1 MAKPKGL
8 GRGLDALFSDNSFDE
23 NTTASSTSTLKI
35 FNIEP
40 NKDQPRKVF
49 DESAIA
55 DLASS
60 ISKHGLIQPIIVRPK
75 NDNIYEIV
83 AGERRWRACKVAG
96 IIDVPVI
103 IRDFDDV
110 TTAQIALIE
119 NLQRE
124 DLNPIEEAVGYKK
137 LIAEYGF
144 TQEMLSENI
153 GKSRSSI
160 ANTLRLLNLPQSI
173 INRVQSNEL
182 SSGHARTLLS
192 ICGEITNEEIE
203 DLVDNIIKNDIS
215 VRALEKIIKDIKN
228 NKNRN
233 KPAQDLVLKEYYL
246 HVEKKISEHLGRK
259 VKLNGRN
266 ISISFTDNDDLEMFL
281 KKLCGNDIFND

>member
-1 MAKPKGL
+1 MAKSKGL
-8 GRGLDALFSDNSFDE
+8 GRGLDALFSDNAFDD
-23 NTTASSTSTLKI
+23 NNSTPASTLKI

-40 NKDQPRKVF
+40 NKDQPRKIF
-49 DESAIA
+49 DEEAIS

-75 NDNIYEIV
+75 SDGIYEIV
-83 AGERRWRACKVAG
+83 AGERRWRACKLAG

-103 IRDFDDV
+103 IRDFDDI

-137 LIAEYGF
+137 LIEEYGF
-144 TQEMLSENI
+144 TQEVLSENI

-160 ANTLRLLNLPQSI
+160 ANTLRLLNLPESVI
-173 INRVQSNEL
+173 GKVRSNEL

-192 ICGEITNEEIE
+192 IIGEIDEKSLTE
-203 DLVDNIIKNDIS
+203 LVENIIKNDIS
-215 VRALEKIIKDIKN
+215 VRALEKIIKDIKSGKTN
-228 NKNRN
+228 D
-233 KPAQDLVLKEYYL
+233 PHIEDIVMKEYYS
-246 HVEKKISEHLGRK
+246 HIEKKISDNLCRK
-259 VKLNGRN
+259 VKLSNKN
-266 ISISFTDNDDLEMFL
+266 LTISFSDNDDLENFI